1 VNLETWKKFL
11 RSLVWSTA
19 LYGCETWNVSTE
31 EKKRLESFEMWCYR
45 RILKI
50 KWTDYITNEEVL
62 ARMNCKRSLW
72 YYIVRKRVTMV
83 GHILRHEGLMKTVLE
98 GRVEGKNYR
107 GRPRLEYIEQIIKE
121 VGCKTYSEMK
131 RTGWRAASY
140 QPKG

>member
-1 VNLETWKKFL
+1 M
-11 RSLVWSTA
+11 
-19 LYGCETWNVSTE
+19 
-31 EKKRLESFEMWCYR
+31 LESFEMWCYR

-50 KWTDYITNEEVL
+50 KWADYITNEEVL

-72 YYIVRKRVTMV
+72 YYIVRRRVTMV

-107 GRPRLEYIEQIIKE
+107 GRPRLEYIEQIIKDVE
-121 VGCKTYSEMK
+121 CKTYSEIRRMVED